1 MLAWTN
7 ENFKVHVAV
16 NLESWI
22 GCFLNIPMSLR
33 GFCSS
38 NSQEKRVGISPF
50 MNQTSVVKIKR
61 KAKTE
66 HGKIHT
72 KHDPSRVFDL
82 QKHFHCL

>member
-16 NLESWI
+16 HFESWI

-50 MNQTSVVKIKR
+50 TNQTSVVKMKSENR
-61 KAKTE
+61 TW
-66 HGKIHT
+66 
-72 KHDPSRVFDL
+72 
-82 QKHFHCL
+82 

>member
-38 NSQEKRVGISPF
+38 NNQEKKGRYIS
-50 MNQTSVVKIKR
+50 
-61 KAKTE
+61 
-66 HGKIHT
+66 IHESNLGRENKKESENRT
-72 KHDPSRVFDL
+72 W
-82 QKHFHCL
+82 